1 MSRLMTPRPDNQI
14 DPTLAEAESLD
25 NTDVQGQLKKD
36 PEEQANR
43 ESAPD
48 AEDLPG
54 PGRAEAPG

>member
-1 MSRLMTPRPDNQI
+1 MTPRPDNQI

-54 PGRAEAPG
+54 PRPGEVPD

>member
-1 MSRLMTPRPDNQI
+1 MTQTPDNQI
-14 DPTLAEAESLD
+14 DPALAEAESLD

-43 ESAPD
+43 EFAPD

-54 PGRAEAPG
+54 PRPGEVPD